1 MKFIIYIL
9 FLLPISISAQ
19 IQIDPAGDFW
29 DRDVKEALSKIK
41 SIDESYYKLIEES
54 CYKISFWNG
63 TYSTNAGQIG
73 SKGEILISAS
83 DMKIGDINNIC
94 SVIIHESMHLRI
106 KMLDIRMHMNAEEI
120 ICYKYELE
128 FLYKI
133 PNAGDYLIRHAKEQ
147 IGNRLIN
154 K

>member
-9 FLLPISISAQ
+9 FLLPISLSAQ

-29 DRDVKEALSKIK
+29 DRDVKEALIKIK
-41 SIDESYYKLIEES
+41 SIDESYYNLIEES

-63 TYSTNAGQIG
+63 SYSTNSGQIG
-73 SKGEILISAS
+73 NKGTILISAS

-106 KMLDIRMHMNAEEI
+106 RMLDIRMDMNAEEI
-120 ICYKYELE
+120 LCYRYELE
-128 FLYKI
+128 FLYQI

-147 IGNRLIN
+147 IGKRIAN